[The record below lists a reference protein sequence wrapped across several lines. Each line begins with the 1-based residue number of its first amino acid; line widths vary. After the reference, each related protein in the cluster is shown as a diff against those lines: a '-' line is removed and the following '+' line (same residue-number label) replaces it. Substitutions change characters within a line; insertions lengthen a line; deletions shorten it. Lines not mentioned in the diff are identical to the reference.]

1 MSPDFLNL
9 IEVILNGLMAGVM
22 YSLVALGFVLIFKAS
37 GIFNYSQGVMALF
50 AALIIVAKIGLRLPL
65 QLPGHSGVFWMA
77 IIVVG
82 AGIVNKRGAASL
94 IGLTSGILAAFLGM
108 GDFGAINTFLSY
120 TAVGVGTDLAL
131 LLLPNLEQPISATI
145 AAAIGHMGK
154 FLVKWLFGIITGAPV
169 GFIALGLLWA
179 MVGYIVWGGLG
190 GLLGS
195 LTLKALR
202 KAGFF
207 VYMAEKR

>member
-1 MSPDFLNL
+1 MKLRLRCPEPMKTRYFSTFQ
-9 IEVILNGLMAGVM
+9 
-22 YSLVALGFVLIFKAS
+22 LVLL
-37 GIFNYSQGVMALF
+37 ALF
-50 AALIIVAKIGLRLPL
+50 AALVVVAKIGLRLPL
-65 QLPGHSGVFWMA
+65 QMPGHSGIFWMA
-77 IIVVG
+77 IVVVG

-94 IGLTSGILAAFLGM
+94 IGVTSGILATFLGM

-120 TAVGVGTDLAL
+120 AIVGVGTDLAL
-131 LLLPNLEQPISATI
+131 LILPDLEQPVTATV

-154 FLVKWLFGIITGAPV
+154 FLVKWLFGVVTGAPI
-169 GFIALGLLWA
+169 GFLALGLLWA
-179 MVGYIVWGGLG
+179 MLGYIVFGGLG

>member
-1 MSPDFLNL
+1 M
-9 IEVILNGLMAGVM
+9 
-22 YSLVALGFVLIFKAS
+22 
-37 GIFNYSQGVMALF
+37 F
-50 AALIIVAKIGLRLPL
+50 AALVVVAKSGLRLPL
-65 QLPGHSGVFWMA
+65 QMPGHSGIFWMA
-77 IIVVG
+77 IVVVG

-94 IGLTSGILAAFLGM
+94 IGVTSGILATFLGM

-120 TAVGVGTDLAL
+120 AIVGVGTDLAL
-131 LLLPNLEQPISATI
+131 LILPDLEQPVTATV

-154 FLVKWLFGIITGAPV
+154 FLVKWLFGVVTGAPI
-169 GFIALGLLWA
+169 GFLALGLLWA
-179 MVGYIVWGGLG
+179 MLGYIVFGGLG

>member
-1 MSPDFLNL
+1 MKTRYFSTFQ
-9 IEVILNGLMAGVM
+9 
-22 YSLVALGFVLIFKAS
+22 LVLL
-37 GIFNYSQGVMALF
+37 ALF
-50 AALIIVAKIGLRLPL
+50 AALVVVAKIGLRLPL
-65 QLPGHSGVFWMA
+65 QMPGHSGIFWMA
-77 IIVVG
+77 IVVVG
-82 AGIVNKRGAASL
+82 AGIVNKRGAGSL
-94 IGLTSGILAAFLGM
+94 IGVTSGILAAFLGM

-120 TAVGVGTDLAL
+120 AIVGVGTDLAL
-131 LLLPNLEQPISATI
+131 LILPDLEQPVTATV

-154 FLVKWLFGIITGAPV
+154 FLVKWLFGVVTGAPI
-169 GFIALGLLWA
+169 GFLALGLLWA
-179 MVGYIVWGGLG
+179 MLGYIVFCGLG

>member
-1 MSPDFLNL
+1 
-9 IEVILNGLMAGVM
+9 
-22 YSLVALGFVLIFKAS
+22 
-37 GIFNYSQGVMALF
+37 MALF
-50 AALIIVAKIGLRLPL
+50 AALIIVAKIALRLPL
-65 QLPGHSGVFWMA
+65 QMPGHSGIFWMA

-120 TAVGVGTDLAL
+120 TAVGVGTDLAM
-131 LLLPNLEQPISATI
+131 LLLPNLEQPIPATI
-145 AAAIGHMGK
+145 AAAMGHMGK
-154 FLVKWLFGIITGAPV
+154 FLVKWVFGLITGAPV
-169 GFIALGLLWA
+169 GFLALGLLWA
-179 MVGYIVWGGLG
+179 MVGYIVFGGLG